1 RESGQ
6 QAAGIDGSTC
16 GRFAEKAA
24 RSQQLRAGCLSVVDF
39 AEDPGDSNRQEDTKQ
54 HPAAGQ
60 HGKEQQEGGGLRII
74 KIGEDRHQM
83 GGGVQIS
90 AQKEEQPQ

>member
-1 RESGQ
+1 M
-6 QAAGIDGSTC
+6 
-16 GRFAEKAA
+16 
-24 RSQQLRAGCLSVVDF
+24 SVVDF
-39 AEDPGDSNRQEDTKQ
+39 AEDPGDSSRQEDPKQ

-83 GGGVQIS
+83 GGGYGQL
-90 AQKEEQPQ
+90 